1 MQFLIPNPKATN
13 GYSSNRRT
21 EYFTTSIFPTP
32 RYSSRRLWHK
42 AYHQEIFQLY
52 QIYRQKMMEQ
62 FPSNN
67 IDWDNIN
74 LYNDFSRLLYESSS
88 KHIMEHYE

>member
-1 MQFLIPNPKATN
+1 
-13 GYSSNRRT
+13 
-21 EYFTTSIFPTP
+21 
-32 RYSSRRLWHK
+32 
-42 AYHQEIFQLY
+42 
-52 QIYRQKMMEQ
+52 MMEQ